1 MIMKN
6 KSLKSTLGAAVTLA
20 AMTLGT
26 SAAFAETNLDKTLVI
41 NGETAIVTRA
51 PAAAHLE
58 GALDEVFSGWI
69 FRKDET
75 QTAQMDD
82 FDNPGMIFV
91 DIAQDAWDTVAGTE
105 GKSCASCHG
114 DVSESMAGVKAT
126 YPKWREDGGLV
137 RSIDMEIN
145 NCRTTRMGAEP
156 YKLTGGK
163 MTAMNALI
171 TLQSRGMPVN
181 VAVDGPA
188 QSMWEQGKELYYT
201 KTGQL
206 EMSCANCHED
216 NYDLHIRAD
225 HLSQGQ
231 INGFPVYRLKNAKL
245 NSVHARFKGCVR
257 DTRAE
262 TYKPGSQEFLA
273 LELYVASRGNGLSVE
288 GPSIRN

>member
-1 MIMKN
+1 MKN
-6 KSLKSTLGAAVTLA
+6 NSLKSTLGMAAIVAT
-20 AMTLGT
+20 MTMGT
-26 SAAFAETNLDKTLVI
+26 GAAFAETDLDKSLVI
-41 NGETAIVTRA
+41 NGETKIVTRA
-51 PAAAHLE
+51 PAPAHLE
-58 GALDEVFSGWI
+58 GALDEVFSGWV

-75 QTAQMDD
+75 QEAQMDD

-91 DIAQDAWDTVAGTE
+91 DIAMDAWNKVEGTAD
-105 GKSCASCHG
+105 KSCASCHG
-114 DVSESMAGVKAT
+114 AVEESMAGVKAT
-126 YPKWREDGGLV
+126 YPKWREDANAV

-145 NCRTTRMGAEP
+145 NCRTERMGAEAWN
-156 YKLTGGK
+156 LTKGK

-181 VAVDGPA
+181 VAIDGKA
-188 QSMWEQGKELYYT
+188 STMWERGKEMYYT

-216 NYDLHIRAD
+216 HYDLYIRAD

-257 DTRAE
+257 DTRAQ
-262 TYKPGSQEFLA
+262 TYKPGSEDFLA